1 MQCLA
6 VRHASLTA
14 QHALV
19 CCRDV
24 SGEIKTPV
32 DWMSLPFTF
41 EPGAL
46 VWLCWCWVQKQSHF
60 NRRMH
65 SLP

>member
-1 MQCLA
+1 MRL
-6 VRHASLTA
+6 
-14 QHALV
+14 

-32 DWMSLPFTF
+32 DWMAMPFTF

-46 VWLCWCWVQKQSHF
+46 VGPVAVLVLGA
-60 NRRMH
+60 RAIT
-65 SLP
+65 L